1 MKLLLTYSLI
11 GIATCINA
19 QTLDKTMISSGGES
33 LSNADIQVNLTIGE
47 PLVGIIENELSLDQ
61 GFWAG
66 GLRVEPMLEEEEL
79 GGIIIYPNP
88 VEDQLNIFTNNNA
101 VFGITLFSV
110 DGRMAMKKQVDSS
123 LLEHN
128 INLSFLAKGVYV
140 LRLFVEDDKQEKLFK
155 IIKK

>member
-1 MKLLLTYSLI
+1 M
-11 GIATCINA
+11 ATSINA
-19 QTLDKTMISSGGES
+19 QTLDKTIISSGGES

-66 GLRVEPMLEEEEL
+66 SLRVEPMLEEEEL

-128 INLSFLAKGVYV
+128 INLSFLAKGFYV